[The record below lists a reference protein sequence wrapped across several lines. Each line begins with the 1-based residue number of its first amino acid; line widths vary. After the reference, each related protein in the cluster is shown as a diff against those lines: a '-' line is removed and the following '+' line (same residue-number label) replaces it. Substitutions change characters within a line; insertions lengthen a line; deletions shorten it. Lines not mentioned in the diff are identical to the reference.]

1 MAAPESPRQLIGAF
15 FQEFGGSIL
24 LIALLFPF
32 GSFLGDTWSGWIA
45 HFFMVMLADFVSV
58 GSQVN
63 PSVSVAMWVMEWIPL
78 NGMVVRILGQVA
90 ASFIVFPLVSMFTPS
105 YVEMGGPQL
114 GEDISVTKGIIME
127 AALTGGLLLLI
138 LVAATQLGL
147 PAQRPVIAIGI
158 RALIYVGA
166 TTGPAMN
173 PMIAFGWAW
182 FGGSSAEFWDVS
194 HVLVYWIAPT
204 VGAVVGVLIWKQIE
218 FLFEKLFPKSKSD

>member
-147 PAQRPVIAIGI
+147 PAQRPVIAI
-158 RALIYVGA
+158 
-166 TTGPAMN
+166 
-173 PMIAFGWAW
+173 
-182 FGGSSAEFWDVS
+182 
-194 HVLVYWIAPT
+194 APT
-204 VGAVVGVLIWKQIE
+204 ALKKLLLRSGEIFEIFLKVSVLSSTLVQ
-218 FLFEKLFPKSKSD
+218 LLVQL